1 MNPDPHPWAS
11 DLAELHAQVWTRLAR
26 GVRVRRAAARH
37 PTLATVSPAGMPQAR
52 TVVLRAA
59 DSMSA
64 TVDIH
69 TDINSTKVTELR
81 ANPLAALHVWDGT
94 AHLQLRLEVR
104 ATILTGMDVAEIWA
118 LVPETSRI
126 AYGSNPAPGQPVT
139 DGLAYV
145 KHPDPAC
152 FAVLRLHVQAM
163 DVLHLGRD
171 HRRARFV
178 RGDNWAGQW
187 LAP

>member
-1 MNPDPHPWAS
+1 MSAELHPWAS
-11 DLAELHAQVWTRLAR
+11 ELAGLHAQVWTRLAR
-26 GVRVRRAAARH
+26 GVRDRRAAARH

-59 DSMSA
+59 DSVSA

-81 ANPLAALHVWDGT
+81 ANPKAALHVWDGT
-94 AHLQLRLEVR
+94 AHLQLRLEAR
-104 ATILTGMDVAEIWA
+104 ATILTGADVAEIWA
-118 LVPETSRI
+118 QVPETSRI

-139 DGLAYV
+139 DGLAFV

>member
-1 MNPDPHPWAS
+1 MSADPHPWAS
-11 DLAELHAQVWTRLAR
+11 DLAGLHAQVWTRLAR
-26 GVRVRRAAARH
+26 GVRDRRAAARH
-37 PTLATVSPAGMPQAR
+37 PTLATVSSNGMPQAR

-59 DSMSA
+59 DSLSG

-81 ANPLAALHVWDGT
+81 ANPMAALHVWDGT
-94 AHLQLRLEVR
+94 AHLQLRLEAR
-104 ATILTGMDVAEIWA
+104 ATILTGTDVAEIWA
-118 LVPETSRI
+118 QVPETSRI
-126 AYGSNPAPGQPVT
+126 AYGSNPAPGRPIT

-152 FAVLRLHVQAM
+152 FAVLRLHVHAM